1 MHHNHVIGYKK
12 LPVTD
17 RWQECISMSRG
28 SGSSFITVAVF
39 LAILLIVLPA
49 GADNVT
55 TDVTTVAPDVTTVAI
70 NETTAAPT
78 QTTVPPAE
86 TTVAPT
92 QTTLPATQTPV
103 LTTQT
108 SAAPPVTTVAVTLPT
123 TVITPEKPTTGIVI
137 VHSSPAG
144 ASILIDG
151 FYSGT
156 TPRTIEG
163 VPGGNHILRLS
174 LSGYNDYEGSIYVV
188 PGQIA
193 QGYGTLQPLNPGTAV
208 VSAPPVVTVIVP
220 VVAVT
225 PKPPE
230 DAGLLANSGVIAAI
244 IGAISVII
252 ISAAKIF
259 THVRPPKK
267 EE

>member
-1 MHHNHVIGYKK
+1 
-12 LPVTD
+12 
-17 RWQECISMSRG
+17 MSRG

-39 LAILLIVLPA
+39 LAILVIILPA

-55 TDVTTVAPDVTTVAI
+55 TNVTTVAPDVTTVAV
-70 NETTAAPT
+70 N
-78 QTTVPPAE
+78 E

-92 QTTLPATQTPV
+92 QTAVPPNQTTVAPTQTTVPATQTTV

-108 SAAPPVTTVAVTLPT
+108 TATPGVTTIVATPPV

-151 FYSGT
+151 VYSGT
-156 TPRTIEG
+156 TPRTVEG

-188 PGQIA
+188 PGQVA
-193 QGYGTLQPLNPGTAV
+193 QGYGTLQPLNLGTAAV
-208 VSAPPVVTVIVP
+208 PTQAVVTVVVP
-220 VVAVT
+220 VIAVT
-225 PKPPE
+225 PEPTQDP
-230 DAGLLANSGVIAAI
+230 GLLGNSTVITAI
-244 IGAISVII
+244 IGAIAVLIG
-252 ISAAKIF
+252 SAVTIF
-259 THVRPPKK
+259 THVKPPKK
-267 EE
+267 E

>member
-1 MHHNHVIGYKK
+1 
-12 LPVTD
+12 
-17 RWQECISMSRG
+17 MSRG

-78 QTTVPPAE
+78 QTTVPPTE

-92 QTTLPATQTPV
+92 QTTV
-103 LTTQT
+103 LTTQAT
-108 SAAPPVTTVAVTLPT
+108 ATQGVTTIVATQPPT
-123 TVITPEKPTTGIVI
+123 IITPAEPTVSSVPITTGIVI

-163 VPGGNHILRLS
+163 VPRGNHILRLS

-208 VSAPPVVTVIVP
+208 VPTPPVVTVIVP

-225 PKPPE
+225 PEPAE
-230 DAGLLANSGVIAAI
+230 DTGLLGNSSIIVAI
-244 IGAISVII
+244 IGVITALIAAGVSV
-252 ISAAKIF
+252 F
-259 THVRPPKK
+259 THVKPPKK
-267 EE
+267 E